1 MEVSV
6 RHNPSFAVARVA
18 LAGDEEI
25 RAESGAM
32 MATSGG
38 VAVESKAQG
47 GIMKSLKRSVLGGE
61 SFFITSFRAPPTGG
75 WVDCAAR
82 LPGDVVVLDA
92 AHGLNLTKGTYLCSA
107 GTVQIDTAWG
117 GFKNAFGGEGG
128 FMIRAGGTGPV
139 VCACYGAL
147 DAIDLVEGEQ
157 LVLDSGHLVAYTDG
171 VTFQLRKV
179 TKGMMQ
185 TLKSGEGL
193 VFEFTGPG
201 RVWTQSRNIDE
212 LIGWLTA
219 ALPFSRS

>member
-6 RHNPSFAVARVA
+6 RHNPSFSVARVG
-18 LAGDEEI
+18 LAPGEQI

-38 VAVESKAQG
+38 VQVESKAQG
-47 GIMKSLKRSVLGGE
+47 GIMKSLKRSMLGGE
-61 SFFITSFRAPPTGG
+61 SFFITTFTAPQVGG

-82 LPGDVVVLDA
+82 LPGDIVVLDA

-107 GTVQIDTAWG
+107 GTVQIDTQWG

-128 FMIRAGGTGPV
+128 FMIRAGGAGPV

-147 DAIDLVEGEQ
+147 DTVDLAAGEQ
-157 LVLDSGHLVAYTDG
+157 FVLDPGHLVAYTDG
-171 VTFQLRKV
+171 VTFNLRKV
-179 TKGMMQ
+179 AKGVMQ
-185 TLKSGEGL
+185 TLKSGEGF

-201 RVWTQSRNIDE
+201 RVWVQSRNVDE
-212 LIGWLTA
+212 LVGWLTA
-219 ALPFSRS
+219 VLPFSRG